1 MAVRP
6 NLLNMPDFNNDLI
19 LITCASG
26 KQSSALIP
34 HLLKSSKKLRLQC
47 NSSKSKQMLS
57 SKYPGVEVVQADMA
71 SPSDCHRIL
80 DGVTTCH
87 LVDPPFHPHETQ
99 LGINMIDAA
108 ISQQSSSSGPFT
120 HMIYSSVIFPHL
132 RKLLN
137 HDCKRYTEEYLIESG
152 LNYTILQPTHMMEM
166 LPLALLMSQK
176 SPIYQ
181 ANWNPDTKFSFVTV
195 LDVAEAA
202 AKVITH
208 AEEHYF
214 ATYQLVSTALPLS
227 YTQVCELVGKHIGK
241 DVAVKQKSFQDAV
254 NISIKMINGGKE
266 PPAATKEIGARMF
279 LYYNERGLV
288 GNNNVLGWLL
298 GREPTSY
305 ESWLKLKVEE
315 INGQKA

>member
-1 MAVRP
+1 
-6 NLLNMPDFNNDLI
+6 
-19 LITCASG
+19 
-26 KQSSALIP
+26 
-34 HLLKSSKKLRLQC
+34 
-47 NSSKSKQMLS
+47 
-57 SKYPGVEVVQADMA
+57 
-71 SPSDCHRIL
+71 
-80 DGVTTCH
+80 
-87 LVDPPFHPHETQ
+87 
-99 LGINMIDAA
+99 
-108 ISQQSSSSGPFT
+108 
-120 HMIYSSVIFPHL
+120 
-132 RKLLN
+132 
-137 HDCKRYTEEYLIESG
+137 
-152 LNYTILQPTHMMEM
+152 MMEM

-176 SPIYQ
+176 TPIYQ

-202 AKVITH
+202 ARVITR

-315 INGQKA
+315 INRQKA